1 MVMASIISHFL
12 ENREVQLARQEVMDS
27 IRTSIEQSTMNV
39 GTKIGTDAMQSIT
52 NLGTDLVADLVA
64 YLKQLPMRYW
74 QPIAQENH
82 AMHAMHA
89 LHPNAE

>member
-1 MVMASIISHFL
+1 MASIISYFL

-39 GTKIGTDAMQSIT
+39 GTKIGTDTMQSIT
-52 NLGTDLVADLVA
+52 NLSA

-82 AMHAMHA
+82 AMRAMHAMHA
-89 LHPNAE
+89 MHANAE